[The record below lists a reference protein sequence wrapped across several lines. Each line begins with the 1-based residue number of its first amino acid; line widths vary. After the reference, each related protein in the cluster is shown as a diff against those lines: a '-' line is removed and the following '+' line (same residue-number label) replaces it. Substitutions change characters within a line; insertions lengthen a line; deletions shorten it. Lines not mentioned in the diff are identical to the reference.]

1 MYSFS
6 KKALAD
12 HSATTI
18 SIAMLYINVGKQ
30 MNLKHCFFRVPK
42 IKIPE
47 IHREKKIGDVRII
60 PGTLNGFGFLIEAGM
75 NC

>member
-1 MYSFS
+1 
-6 KKALAD
+6 
-12 HSATTI
+12 
-18 SIAMLYINVGKQ
+18 MLYINVGKQ

-75 NC
+75 NY